1 MDRAAGRLG
10 EVCVVEPDAT
20 QSAEKHIGHRG
31 KPRAQL
37 VGAHGGRRRA
47 VGKEVGL
54 TLLDAVFHVAAG
66 AVDLLVEIAG
76 LPLGP
81 IERGDDEARIALVLG
96 MLSFGDDPAAA
107 PTVSRVHMKSLN

>member
-1 MDRAAGRLG
+1 M
-10 EVCVVEPDAT
+10 V
-20 QSAEKHIGHRG
+20 
-31 KPRAQL
+31 
-37 VGAHGGRRRA
+37 A

-81 IERGDDEARIALVLG
+81 LERGDDEARIALVLG